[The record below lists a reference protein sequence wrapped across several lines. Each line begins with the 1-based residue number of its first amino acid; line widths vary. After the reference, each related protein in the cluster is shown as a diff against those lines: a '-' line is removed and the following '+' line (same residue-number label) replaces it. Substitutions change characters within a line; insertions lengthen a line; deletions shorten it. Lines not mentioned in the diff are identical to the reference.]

1 MGPYIFI
8 ATVLFLYSAH
18 ADNVQDQIEG
28 IQRLQA
34 EKHIFEAQQEH
45 RQDNKPPVY
54 TQLQKQ
60 MLKHGSASGKCI
72 HIHSID
78 THAVTRISALTLKR
92 IKKRYLNRCDTI
104 DDLQNLMTEINN
116 VYIEKAYITSR
127 AYLKA
132 QNISSGHLV
141 VSAMEGKIE
150 SIIGEG
156 VQTALVFPFAHGS
169 YLNLRDLEVG
179 IEQLSRLQSI
189 QASMALVPGEKEG
202 YSKVLIKGQKTG
214 FPVHGSLGVNN
225 YGTAKSGKYQLS
237 GSLSWDNPLGLND
250 LLSFSANTTN
260 KQDPHN
266 RSRGYSF
273 RYGFP
278 VGRAYLEYSYS
289 RFKYD
294 QVVNGLNKDYN
305 SNGIS
310 KSHQL
315 KMEYKLFHTKK
326 QKGALE
332 LSLTRKRNDNYLA
345 GVYLNTSS
353 SVLTIAR
360 MAYTHSFTG
369 KTWDGYATLTYHKG
383 LNILGAKT
391 GTKASPSFSKLTL
404 DVSYNKKLLEET
416 NASLLYNFSLHGQ
429 YAKADILGSEQMG
442 AGGPYSV
449 RGFKSAGQIS
459 GNKGFYVRNELTLNQ
474 RFALGTFSPYVAL
487 DFAKIAHN
495 KQSHGGHILG
505 GALGV
510 RMQLKS
516 FSLDVF
522 KSFPVVD
529 SNKVTYKPNGD
540 KVVKRNNGFL
550 GLSLSY
556 RF

>member
-1 MGPYIFI
+1 MRLYIVFAI
-8 ATVLFLYSAH
+8 VFLYSAH
-18 ADNVQDQIEG
+18 ANNVQDQIEG

-34 EKHIFEAQQEH
+34 EKHIFEAQQKQ
-45 RQDNKPPVY
+45 RRANKPPVY
-54 TQLQKQ
+54 TELKKQ
-60 MLKHGSASGKCI
+60 MLKHGGSSGKCI
-72 HIHSID
+72 HMHSID
-78 THAVTRISALTLKR
+78 THAITRISASTLAR
-92 IKKRYLNRCDTI
+92 IKQRYLHRCDTI
-104 DDLQNLMTEINN
+104 EDLQNLMTEINN
-116 VYIEKAYITSR
+116 LYIEKAYITSR

-132 QNISSGHLV
+132 QNISTGHLV
-141 VSAMEGKIE
+141 ISAMEGKIE
-150 SIIGEG
+150 SIIEEG

-179 IEQLSRLQSI
+179 IEQLSRLQSM

-214 FPVHGSLGVNN
+214 FPFHGSIGVNN
-225 YGTAKSGKYQLS
+225 HGTVKSGKYQWS
-237 GSLSWDNPLGLND
+237 GSLGWDNPLGLND
-250 LLSFSANTTN
+250 LLTFSANTTN

-273 RYGFP
+273 RYGLP
-278 VGRAYLEYSYS
+278 ISRAYFEYSYS
-289 RFKYD
+289 HFKYN
-294 QVVNGLNKDYN
+294 QVVNGLNKDYD
-305 SNGIS
+305 SKGIS
-310 KSHQL
+310 KSHQV
-315 KMEYKLFHTKK
+315 KMEYKLFHTKQ
-326 QKGALE
+326 QKGSLE
-332 LSLTRKRNDNYLA
+332 FSLTRKRNDNYLA

-369 KTWDGYATLTYHKG
+369 KTWDGYATFTYHRG

-404 DVSYNKKLLEET
+404 DLSYNKKLIEES

-429 YAKADILGSEQMG
+429 YAKAGILGAEQMG

-505 GALGV
+505 GAFGV
-510 RMQLKS
+510 RLQLKS
-516 FSLDVF
+516 LSIDVF
-522 KSFPVVD
+522 KSLPIID

-540 KVVKRNNGFL
+540 KVVKKNNGFL

-556 RF
+556 KF